1 MKKCLVISDSF
12 KGTLSSV
19 KICSLAEKSIK
30 KIFPSCEVISIPV
43 ADGGEGTV
51 DSFLSILKG
60 EKISIDVKGPFF
72 EDVHAY
78 YGMFGKKAV
87 IEMAQAAGLPLVE
100 GRPDPLR
107 ASTYGVGQMI
117 DDAVKRGAKEI
128 VIGLGGSATNDGG
141 CGCAAA
147 LGAVF
152 KDKEGKEFVPVG
164 GNLDLIAEID
174 ISKAERKLSGI
185 KISAMCD
192 IDNPLYGKE
201 GAAYVFGPQKGA
213 DEKTVELLDKNLAA
227 LSESI
232 KRCLG
237 KDVSGIPG
245 SGAAGGMGGGISAFL
260 GAELKP
266 GIEAVLD
273 MVCFCEKAP
282 GADLIITGEGRL
294 DTQTLR
300 GKVISGVAKRAA
312 ELGVPVVA
320 IVGAAEEGIDEI
332 YDMGVS
338 AVFPINR
345 KPMPFSESKYKSEEF
360 YESTLEDVLRLIRA
374 VACKECSSQKL

>member
-1 MKKCLVISDSF
+1 MEIKMKKCLVISDSF
-12 KGTLSSV
+12 KGTLSSLE
-19 KICSLAEKSIK
+19 ICSLAEKGIK
-30 KIFPSCEVISIPV
+30 KIFPACEVINIPV

-51 DSFLSILKG
+51 ESFLSILKG

-72 EDVHAY
+72 ETVHAY
-78 YGMFGKKAV
+78 YGMFGTKAV

-100 GRPDPLR
+100 GKPDPLR

-147 LGAVF
+147 LGVIF
-152 KDKEGKEFVPVG
+152 KDKEGKEFIPVG
-164 GNLDLIAEID
+164 GSLDRIEEID
-174 ISKAERKLSGI
+174 ISEAERKLSGI

-213 DEKTVELLDKNLAA
+213 DEKTVELLDKNLVA

-245 SGAAGGMGGGISAFL
+245 SGAAGGMGAGVVAFL
-260 GAELKP
+260 NAELKP

-273 MVCFCEKAP
+273 MAEFSEKAQD
-282 GADLIITGEGRL
+282 ADLIITGEGRL

-300 GKVISGVAKRAA
+300 GKVISGVSKRAK
-312 ELGVPVVA
+312 ELGIPVVA
-320 IVGAAEEGIDEI
+320 IVGAIEEGIEKI

-338 AVFPINR
+338 AVFSINR
-345 KPMPFSESKYKSEEF
+345 RPMPFSESRYKSEEF
-360 YESTLEDVLRLIRA
+360 YESTLEDVLRLVKALGR
-374 VACKECSSQKL
+374 

>member
-1 MKKCLVISDSF
+1 MEIKMKKCLVISDSF
-12 KGTLSSV
+12 KGTLSSLE
-19 KICSLAEKSIK
+19 ICSLAEKEIK
-30 KIFPSCEVISIPV
+30 KIFPACEVINIPV

-51 DSFLSILKG
+51 ESFLSILKG

-72 EDVHAY
+72 ETVHAY

-100 GRPDPLR
+100 GKPDPLR

-117 DDAVKRGAKEI
+117 DDAAKRGAKEI

-147 LGAVF
+147 LGVIF
-152 KDKEGKEFVPVG
+152 KDKEGKEFIPVG
-164 GNLDLIAEID
+164 GSLDRIAEID
-174 ISKAERKLSGI
+174 ISEAERKLSGI

-213 DEKTVELLDKNLAA
+213 DEKTVELLDRNLVA

-237 KDVSGIPG
+237 KDVSGLPG
-245 SGAAGGMGGGISAFL
+245 SGAAGGMGAGVVAFL
-260 GAELKP
+260 KAELKP

-273 MVCFCEKAP
+273 MAEFSEKAQD
-282 GADLIITGEGRL
+282 ADLIITGEGRL

-300 GKVISGVAKRAA
+300 GKVISGVSKRAKG
-312 ELGVPVVA
+312 LGIPVVA
-320 IVGAAEEGIDEI
+320 IVGAIEEGIEKI

-338 AVFPINR
+338 AVFSINR
-345 KPMPFSESKYKSEEF
+345 RPMPFSESRYKSKAF
-360 YESTLEDVLRLIRA
+360 YESTLEDVLRLVKALGR
-374 VACKECSSQKL
+374 